1 MARSNAATN
10 PFGHVHLLALP
21 GCVVEVTQDDRI
33 ASVTLFSEGEHDA
46 LAEEGGGGERER

>member
-33 ASVTLFSEGEHDA
+33 ASVTLFGVKDTA
-46 LAEEGGGGERER
+46 AAPAERGR